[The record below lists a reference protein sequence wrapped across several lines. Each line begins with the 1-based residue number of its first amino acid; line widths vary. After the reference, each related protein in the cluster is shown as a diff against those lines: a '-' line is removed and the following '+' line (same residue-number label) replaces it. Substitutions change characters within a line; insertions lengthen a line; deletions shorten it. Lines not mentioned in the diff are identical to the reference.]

1 MVATTCAAPPPTP
14 SVALVPLDVDPPPPP
29 PIMVTCVEMMPAG
42 TTRVELLNQL
52 PEHGPVAPLIVSV
65 YTFDA
70 AAMEGEYT
78 SGATATMPT
87 SAPMANDAAR
97 PAVKTR

>member
-1 MVATTCAAPPPTP
+1 
-14 SVALVPLDVDPPPPP
+14 
-29 PIMVTCVEMMPAG
+29 MVTCVEMMPAG
-42 TTRVELLNQL
+42 TTRLELLNQL

-70 AAMEGEYT
+70 AAIDGEYT
-78 SGATATMPT
+78 SGATATT
-87 SAPMANDAAR
+87 AATAPMAKEAAS